1 MNEARSLPQDP
12 YPGAAVAFWR
22 AACALR
28 DAGPPPLWTP
38 PELDALMAFN
48 AAAGAP
54 AAVFDQLER
63 LGDSRALAVVA
74 GQQAGLFVSPLYAV
88 YKAMAAV
95 KWARRL
101 EALLERPVVPVF
113 WIASEDHD
121 FEEVR
126 RAHYLDREGKA
137 VSWTYT
143 PSSYRE
149 GLSVYD
155 IPVDS
160 SQVAGFLRSIAEDT
174 HPTEFKEETLASWRR
189 MGETSPDLEVFFAK
203 GLIALLGGQGL
214 VLASPRLAPIRERA
228 ARVLRREIS
237 YPGESTAL
245 ITAAGRTMEAEGER
259 PPVHRRGDEANFFLY
274 REGVR
279 CKVTLEN
286 GRFAVF
292 LPGYAEPLDRLIQAD
307 LLRELDEH
315 PANFSPNVILRPI
328 VQDDVLPVLAM
339 VAGPGERDYLTML
352 DRAGVYPWF
361 GVTPSRVLA
370 RPRLLLVEP
379 RIERRLAKAGI
390 PESLLAEENWE
401 AVAEAFIRSTDH
413 GAALDAL
420 DAWRLRQTEA
430 FSDFSRQLGALADK
444 PEVSSALA
452 RTASAHQEATDRLE
466 KRLRDTILT
475 GQETVAAQ
483 KDRCMQSLRPLGLPQ
498 ERVLGPLAPFLVNYG
513 GGVIPWIL
521 EHIDLDARNLQVL
534 YLSRIHKKEE

>member
-1 MNEARSLPQDP
+1 MNQARSLPQDP

-28 DAGPPPLWTP
+28 DAGPSPPWTP

-54 AAVFDQLER
+54 TAVFAQLGR
-63 LGDSRALAVVA
+63 LGNPRALAVAA
-74 GQQAGLFVSPLYAV
+74 GQQAGLFVSPLYAL

-126 RAHYLDREGKA
+126 RAHYLDREGK
-137 VSWTYT
+137 VISWTYT
-143 PSSYRE
+143 PPSYRE

-155 IPVDS
+155 IQIDS
-160 SQVAGFLRSIAEDT
+160 SRIAGFLQSVEENT
-174 HPTEFKEETLASWRR
+174 HPTEFKEETLAFWRR

-203 GLIALLGGQGL
+203 GLMALLGGQGL

-228 ARVLRREIS
+228 AGVLRREIS
-237 YPGESTAL
+237 HPGESTGL
-245 ITAAGRTMEAEGER
+245 ITAAGRTMEAEGEK

-274 REGVR
+274 REGLR
-279 CKVTLEN
+279 CRVTLEN

-292 LPGYAEPLDRLIQAD
+292 PPGYAEPLERPTQAD

-339 VAGPGERDYLTML
+339 VAGPGERDYLAML

-361 GVTPSRVLA
+361 DVAPSRVLA

-379 RIERRLAKAGI
+379 RVERHLAKAGI
-390 PESLLAEENWE
+390 PESLLTEEKWE
-401 AVAEAFIRSTDH
+401 AVAEAFMRSTDH

-420 DAWRLRQTEA
+420 DAWRSWQTDA
-430 FSDFSRQLGALADK
+430 FSAFSRQLGDIADK
-444 PEVSSALA
+444 PQIASALTKTSLA
-452 RTASAHQEATDRLE
+452 YGQATDRLE
-466 KRLRDTILT
+466 KRLRDSILA

-521 EHIDLDARNLQVL
+521 EHMDLDARNPQVL
-534 YLSRIHKKEE
+534 HLSRIRGNET